1 MISLV
6 ARILEGKTVFKSS
19 LDQVCGLSQLS
30 LLLCFF
36 WQSDKYLSEEILW
49 ILSEKSV

>member
-1 MISLV
+1 MISLE
-6 ARILEGKTVFKSS
+6 AGILEGKTVFKSS
-19 LDQVCGLSQLS
+19 LDQVCGFVFVVML
-30 LLLCFF
+30 F